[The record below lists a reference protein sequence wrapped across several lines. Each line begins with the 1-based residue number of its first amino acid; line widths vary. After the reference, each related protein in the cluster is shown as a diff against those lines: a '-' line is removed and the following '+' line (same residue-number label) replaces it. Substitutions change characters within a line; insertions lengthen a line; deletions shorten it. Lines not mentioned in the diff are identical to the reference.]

1 MVNLLNNDIEL
12 IKKYVSEEKIQQALK
27 RLEDGEPVQYIIGN
41 VEFYNSIIDVNKNV
55 LIPRFETE
63 LLVVKTIKYLKEMF
77 NKKIDIVDLGTGSGC
92 IAISL
97 KKAID
102 CNVTALDISKEA
114 LEVAKSNAIKN
125 NVDIDFQE
133 YDITKLYNKIFD
145 CIISNPP
152 YIAKDAYIEQK
163 VLDNEP
169 IIALFADDNGLY
181 FYKKILEYSSKMLHK
196 KSLIAFEIGDNQKEL
211 LEDYLN
217 NNYKDINYKFEKDLT
232 DRYRYLFIFNE

>member
-12 IKKYVSEEKIQQALK
+12 IKKYVLKDKQEQALK
-27 RLEDGEPVQYIIGN
+27 RLENGEPVQYIIGN

-63 LLVVKTIKYLKEMF
+63 LLVDKTIKYLKDMF

-102 CNVTALDISKEA
+102 CNITALDISKDA
-114 LEVAKSNAIKN
+114 LEVAKNNAIKN
-125 NVDIDFQE
+125 NVEIDFQE
-133 YDITKLYNKIFD
+133 YDIAKPYNKIFD

-169 IIALFADDNGLY
+169 NIALFADDNGLY
-181 FYKKILEYSSKMLHK
+181 FYKKILDYSSKMLNN

-211 LEDYLN
+211 LEDYIN
-217 NNYKDINYKFEKDLT
+217 NNYKGINYKFEKDLT

>member
-12 IKKYVSEEKIQQALK
+12 IKKYVSEDKQKQALK

-63 LLVVKTIKYLKEMF
+63 LLVAKTIKYLKEMF

-102 CNVTALDISKEA
+102 CNVTTLDISKEA

-181 FYKKILEYSSKMLHK
+181 FYKKILEYSSKMLNK

-211 LEDYLN
+211 LKDYLN
-217 NNYKDINYKFEKDLT
+217 NNYKDINYRFEKDLT